1 MDISRF
7 EGSRNLTKNR
17 PKIAVKSMKMKRYRL
32 PALNKG
38 YQGEWVQLD
47 FHQGKYYP
55 EVLKY
60 FGVLGTIYL
69 RRRMGGGGGL
79 WNFQ

>member
-1 MDISRF
+1 M
-7 EGSRNLTKNR
+7 N
-17 PKIAVKSMKMKRYRL
+17 RYRL

-60 FGVLGTIYL
+60 YGVLGTIYL
-69 RRRMGGGGGL
+69 RRRMGGGGG
-79 WNFQ
+79 